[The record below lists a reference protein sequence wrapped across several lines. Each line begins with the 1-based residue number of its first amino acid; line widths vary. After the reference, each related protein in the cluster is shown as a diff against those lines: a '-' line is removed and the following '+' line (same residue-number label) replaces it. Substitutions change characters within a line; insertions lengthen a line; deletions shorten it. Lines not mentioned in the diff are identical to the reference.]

1 MKVVIL
7 AGGLG
12 TRLSEETSV
21 RPKPMVEIGGKPIL
35 WHVMRHYAH
44 FGLNDFVI
52 CCGYKGEYIKDYFL
66 NFRNLG
72 SDFTINLGSG
82 DVEFHNPIEED
93 WKVTLLDTGAD
104 TMTGGRVARTR
115 AVIGDNT
122 FCLTYGDGVSNVP
135 IDKLL
140 NYHVEQGKWATVTA
154 VRQPGRF
161 GALRMSS
168 DGMTVRGF
176 REKGVG
182 DGGHINGGFY
192 VCEPQVFDLI
202 DEDASIWERD
212 PMSRL
217 VELNQLAA
225 FRHNDFWQC
234 MDTLRDKDYLEEIWT
249 QPECPWRMVYAR
261 DSGKTREWIRTGGGN
276 SQIPDRILSVV

>member
-12 TRLSEETSV
+12 TRISEETSV
-21 RPKPMVEIGGKPIL
+21 RPKPMVEIGGKPII

-44 FGLNDFVI
+44 FGLKDFVI
-52 CCGYKGEYIKDYFL
+52 CCGFKGSVIKEYFL

-72 SDFTINLGSG
+72 SDFTIDLGSG
-82 DVEFHNPIEED
+82 AVELHNANDED
-93 WKVTLLDTGAD
+93 WRVTLIDTGVD
-104 TMTGGRVARTR
+104 SMTGGRVRR
-115 AVIGDNT
+115 VRSLIGDSP

-135 IDKLL
+135 IDRLID
-140 NYHVEQGKWATVTA
+140 YHEEQGKWATVTA
-154 VRQPGRF
+154 VLQPGRF
-161 GALRMSS
+161 GALGMSK
-168 DGMTVRGF
+168 DGKAVTGF
-176 REKGVG
+176 REKGVT

-202 DEDASIWERD
+202 DGDDTVWERE

-225 FRHNDFWQC
+225 FRHDDFWQC
-234 MDTLRDKDYLEEIWT
+234 MDTLRDKNYLEEVWA
-249 QPECPWRMVYAR
+249 QPDCPWRAVYA
-261 DSGKTREWIRTGGGN
+261 
-276 SQIPDRILSVV
+276 P

>member
-66 NFRNLG
+66 SFRNLG
-72 SDFTINLGSG
+72 SDFTIDLGSG
-82 DVEFHNPIEED
+82 NVEFHSPIEED
-93 WKVTLLDTGAD
+93 WKVTLLDTGAE

-115 AVIGDNT
+115 AVIGDNP

-140 NYHVEQGKWATVTA
+140 EYHANHGKWATVTA

-161 GALRMSS
+161 GALGMSS
-168 DGMTVRGF
+168 DGVSVTGF

-192 VCEPQVFDLI
+192 VCEPQVFEMI
-202 DEDASIWERD
+202 DNDATIWERE

-217 VELNQLAA
+217 VDLNQLAA
-225 FRHNDFWQC
+225 FRHDDFWQC

-249 QPECPWRMVYAR
+249 RPECPWRMVYEQG
-261 DSGKTREWIRTGGGN
+261 SGEPREWVRASAGN
-276 SQIPDRILSVV
+276 AQIPDRILSVV